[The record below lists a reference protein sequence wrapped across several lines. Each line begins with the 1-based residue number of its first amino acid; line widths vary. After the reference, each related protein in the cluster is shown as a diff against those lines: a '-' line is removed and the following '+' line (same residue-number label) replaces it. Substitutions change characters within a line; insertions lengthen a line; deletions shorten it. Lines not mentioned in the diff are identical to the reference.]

1 MIMVGLEKFKKK
13 VKKVS
18 KLYMY
23 AHGGSGNHGCEAIV
37 RSTLKILENL
47 KEEKELF
54 STRPEEDKKYGIYD
68 LCTVIEEKKSYSKKS
83 LEFIKAYMDLK
94 LKNNYVPMDKLAYR
108 KAISK
113 VQKGDIALSI
123 GGDNYCYL
131 DNNRYIMLQDLFLER
146 GAKTVLWGC
155 SVEPDLVK
163 RPEIAND
170 LKRYS
175 LITARESISYNAL
188 KDVNPNT
195 ILVADPAF
203 MLDKKEIFLPKEL
216 ENQEFVGINLSPMI
230 VENEAN
236 NGITIKNYEKLIE
249 YILKDT
255 NLSIMLV
262 PHVVWEFNDDRV
274 PLKKLY
280 EKYKESKRILLL
292 DDMSCESI
300 KGYIAKCK
308 FFIGARTHSTIAAY
322 SSCVPTLVV
331 GYSVKAIGIARDLFG
346 TEENYVIPVQ
356 NLQEEV
362 EVLNHFKW
370 LYDNE
375 KEIRDHL
382 RMTMEKYKMKSL
394 YASDAVKGL

>member
-1 MIMVGLEKFKKK
+1 
-13 VKKVS
+13 
-18 KLYMY
+18 
-23 AHGGSGNHGCEAIV
+23 
-37 RSTLKILENL
+37 
-47 KEEKELF
+47 
-54 STRPEEDKKYGIYD
+54 
-68 LCTVIEEKKSYSKKS
+68 
-83 LEFIKAYMDLK
+83 
-94 LKNNYVPMDKLAYR
+94 
-108 KAISK
+108 
-113 VQKGDIALSI
+113 
-123 GGDNYCYL
+123 
-131 DNNRYIMLQDLFLER
+131 MLQDLFLER